1 MIFLL
6 QVCLCNGM
14 CICIGWLCDIVCV
27 GFPLVCLY
35 AGIKLMLAGLG
46 CGVLGYNISVVE
58 RVVDFFF
65 SSLV

>member
-14 CICIGWLCDIVCV
+14 CICIGWLCDIVSV
-27 GFPLVCLY
+27 GFHFVCLY

-46 CGVLGYNISVVE
+46 CGV
-58 RVVDFFF
+58 
-65 SSLV
+65 